1 MVGAGVLALG
11 AAACRTEPPAAE
23 REWRA
28 ARLVAVREQLPA
40 ARRAAFDGLRFF
52 RHDTHA
58 RVRAVLEQVQPVTRL
73 TLATSDGRAR
83 PASRVGTLRFLLP
96 GGEGVLTVFRLD
108 DAPDPHLFLPFR
120 DATAGSETYGA
131 GRYVEVHPL
140 AGGLVEVD
148 FNRAYNPDCAYGIAA
163 SCPVT
168 PAENTLPFAVRAG
181 EMAPPPDAAH

>member
-1 MVGAGVLALG
+1 MLAGALALG
-11 AAACRTEPPAAE
+11 LTSCRAELPAAE

-40 ARRAAFDGLRFF
+40 ARRATFDGLRFF
-52 RHDTHA
+52 PHDKRF
-58 RVRAVLEQVQPVTRL
+58 RVRTVLETVGPVTRL
-73 TLATSDGRAR
+73 TLATSDGQAR

-96 GGEGVLTVFRLD
+96 GGEGVLSVFRLD

-131 GRYVEVHPL
+131 GRYVEVHAL

-148 FNRAYNPDCAYGIAA
+148 FNRAYNPDCAYGITA

-168 PAENTLPFAVRAG
+168 PAENTLLFAVRAG
-181 EMAPPPDAAH
+181 EMAPPPGEAH